1 MGPASSFILSQAHQL
16 LPYDVSSSRTAD
28 TFIASRLRD
37 SSDTIQGVCGLVLLI
52 ATLVK
57 LAVELVFASEVERHV
72 AVRRDVLCRQLQERP
87 HEADE
92 GELAEPPA

>member
-1 MGPASSFILSQAHQL
+1 M
-16 LPYDVSSSRTAD
+16 
-28 TFIASRLRD
+28 
-37 SSDTIQGVCGLVLLI
+37 VLLI